1 MKFSTPILAKDL
13 KKELT
18 SFGVKV
24 VRCSQANQNALIT
37 INSDAKNVELF
48 LSFCNLNDYA
58 GVCALPFKAKTSTN
72 SYVDYGNIFKYI
84 EVC

>member
-13 KKELT
+13 KSELT

-24 VRCSQANQNALIT
+24 LMCKQSNQNAVLAIVAT
-37 INSDAKNVELF
+37 QENHNLF
-48 LSFCNLNDYA
+48 LNFCELNNYA
-58 GVCALPFKAKTSTN
+58 GTCGLSFRKTPYTQI
-72 SYVDYGNIFKYI
+72 GNIFKYI